1 MNYQQLFQ
9 MPSVMMHD
17 ALAKIEIPATYPRS
31 SRMILLTLNR
41 TDGALN
47 LKMINFKNEKAKQVV

>member
-1 MNYQQLFQ
+1 MNYQQIFQ
-9 MPSVMMHD
+9 MTSVVMPD
-17 ALAKIEIPATYPRS
+17 ALAKIEIPATYPRG

>member
-1 MNYQQLFQ
+1 
-9 MPSVMMHD
+9 MPSVVMHD